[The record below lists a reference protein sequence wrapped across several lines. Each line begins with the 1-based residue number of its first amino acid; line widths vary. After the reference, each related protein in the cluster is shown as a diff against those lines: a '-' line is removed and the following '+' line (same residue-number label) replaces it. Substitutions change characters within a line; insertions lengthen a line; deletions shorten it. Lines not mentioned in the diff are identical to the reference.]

1 MPQQPESLS
10 GEFMMRFDFSSR
22 LLSWAG
28 LLLICPLVL
37 LNACSRPA
45 PVAEP
50 VRAVKVVMV
59 AAEGV
64 DPSAAYA
71 AEIRARIESRLGF
84 RVAGKMV
91 NRRVEVGQRVQAGQ
105 LLAEIDAQ
113 DYRLSQEAAKAQW
126 QSAQTQLELATA
138 DFRRYK
144 ALRDQSFISDAELE
158 RRETTLKAAQALADQ
173 ARAQWQVQ
181 GHQTEYTR
189 LVADHAGVV
198 TAIEAEVGQVV
209 AAGAPV
215 IRVAQD
221 GPRDVVF
228 ALPEDQ
234 LSRVKTGQAV
244 QAQAWGD
251 GPVWQTRVR
260 EVAASADPMTRT
272 YAVKLALPP
281 SAQPALG
288 STATVQL
295 ARSAASV
302 PVIRLPTSALRQEGQ
317 GASVWVLDSSAMTV
331 SLQTVQLGPVV
342 GSEVVIAA
350 GLQAG
355 QQVVVTGGH
364 VLTPGQKVTV
374 FKPVVDATR

>member
-1 MPQQPESLS
+1 
-10 GEFMMRFDFSSR
+10 MMRFDFSSR
-22 LLSWAG
+22 PLSWAG
-28 LLLICPLVL
+28 LLLVGSVVL
-37 LNACSRPA
+37 LTACSRPA
-45 PVAEP
+45 PVSEP
-50 VRAVKVVMV
+50 VRAVKVVTV
-59 AAEGV
+59 GADTL
-64 DPSAAYA
+64 DPSATFA
-71 AEIRARIESRLGF
+71 ADIRARIESRLGF
-84 RVAGKMV
+84 RVAGKIV
-91 NRRVEVGQRVQAGQ
+91 SRRVEVGQRVQAGQ

-126 QSAQTQLELATA
+126 QSAQTQLELAAA

-173 ARAQWQVQ
+173 ARAQWDVQ
-181 GHQTEYTR
+181 GHQTDYTR
-189 LVADHAGVV
+189 LLADHAGVV
-198 TAIEAEVGQVV
+198 TAIEAEAGQVV
-209 AAGAPV
+209 SAGTPV

-234 LSRVKTGQAV
+234 LARVKTGQV
-244 QAQAWGD
+244 LQAQAWGD
-251 GPVWQTRVR
+251 GPVWQSTVR

-272 YAVKLALPP
+272 YSVKLALPP
-281 SAQPALG
+281 TAQPALG
-288 STATVQL
+288 STATVRL
-295 ARSAASV
+295 ARSAAAV
-302 PVIRLPTSALRQEGQ
+302 QAIRLPTSALRQEGQ

-331 SLQTVQLGPVV
+331 SLQPVQLGPVV
-342 GSEVVIAA
+342 GSDVVIAA

-355 QQVVVTGGH
+355 QQVVVTGVH

>member
-1 MPQQPESLS
+1 MRIEFFSRSRWLS
-10 GEFMMRFDFSSR
+10 GLALGGS
-22 LLSWAG
+22 
-28 LLLICPLVL
+28 LVL
-37 LNACSRPA
+37 LGACSRPA

-50 VRAVKVVMV
+50 VRAVKVVTV
-59 AAEGV
+59 GV
-64 DPSAAYA
+64 DTLDPKASYA

-84 RVAGKMV
+84 RVAGKIV
-91 NRRVEVGQRVQAGQ
+91 SRRVEVGQRVQAGQ

-113 DYRLSQEAAKAQW
+113 DYRLSQEAAKAQL
-126 QSAQTQLELATA
+126 QSAQTQLDLAAA

-158 RRETTLKAAQALADQ
+158 RRDATVKAAQAQVDQ
-173 ARAQWQVQ
+173 ARAQLNVQ
-181 GHQTEYTR
+181 GHQADYTR
-189 LVADHAGVV
+189 LVVDHAGVV

-209 AAGAPV
+209 AAGTPV

-234 LSRVKTGQAV
+234 VSSVKPGQV
-244 QAQAWGD
+244 LQAQAWGD
-251 GPVWQTRVR
+251 REVWKASVR

-272 YAVKLALPP
+272 YIVKLALPAT
-281 SAQPALG
+281 AQPALG

-295 ARSAASV
+295 AQSATKV
-302 PVIRLPTSALRQEGQ
+302 PAIRLPTSALRQEGQ
-317 GASVWVLDSSAMTV
+317 GSAVWLLDPSAMTV
-331 SLQTVQLGPVV
+331 SLQPVQLGPVV
-342 GSEVVIAA
+342 GSDVVIAS

-355 QQVVVTGGH
+355 QQVVVTGVH
-364 VLTPGQKVTV
+364 VLTSGQKVTV

>member
-1 MPQQPESLS
+1 MLLES
-10 GEFMMRFDFSSR
+10 FSR
-22 LLSWAG
+22 PVRWAG
-28 LLLICPLVL
+28 LLLIGSVVL
-37 LNACSRPA
+37 LTACSRPA

-50 VRAVKVVMV
+50 VRAVKVVTV
-59 AAEGV
+59 GTDTL
-64 DPSAAYA
+64 DPSATYA
-71 AEIRARIESRLGF
+71 ADIRARIESRLGF
-84 RVAGKMV
+84 RVAGKIV
-91 NRRVEVGQRVQAGQ
+91 SRQVEVGQRVQAGQ

-126 QSAQTQLELATA
+126 QSAQTQLELASA

-173 ARAQWQVQ
+173 ARAQWNVQ

-189 LVADHAGVV
+189 LLADRAGVV

-209 AAGAPV
+209 AAGSPV
-215 IRVAQD
+215 VRVAQD

-234 LSRVKTGQAV
+234 LSRVKTGQV
-244 QAQAWGD
+244 LQAKAWGD
-251 GPVWQTRVR
+251 GPDWQATVR

-272 YAVKLALPP
+272 YTVKLALPS

-295 ARSAASV
+295 ARSASAV
-302 PVIRLPTSALRQEGQ
+302 QAIRLPTSALRQDGQ
-317 GASVWVLDSSAMTV
+317 GSSVWVLESNSMTV
-331 SLQTVQLGPVV
+331 GLQPVQLGPVV

-355 QQVVVTGGH
+355 QLVVVTGVH

-374 FKPVVDATR
+374 FKPVVEATR

>member
-1 MPQQPESLS
+1 MLLQS
-10 GEFMMRFDFSSR
+10 FSR
-22 LLSWAG
+22 PVPWAG
-28 LLLICPLVL
+28 LLLIGSVVL
-37 LNACSRPA
+37 LTACSRPA

-50 VRAVKVVMV
+50 VRAVKVVTV
-59 AAEGV
+59 GTDTL
-64 DPSAAYA
+64 DPSATYA
-71 AEIRARIESRLGF
+71 ADIRARIESRLGF
-84 RVAGKMV
+84 RVAGKIV
-91 NRRVEVGQRVQAGQ
+91 SRQVEVGQRVKAGQ

-173 ARAQWQVQ
+173 ARAQWNVQ

-189 LVADHAGVV
+189 LLADSAGVV

-209 AAGAPV
+209 AAGSPV

-234 LSRVKTGQAV
+234 LSRVKTGQV
-244 QAQAWGD
+244 LQAKAWGD
-251 GPVWQTRVR
+251 GPDWQATVR

-272 YAVKLALPP
+272 YTVKLALP
-281 SAQPALG
+281 SSVQPALG

-295 ARSAASV
+295 ARSASAV
-302 PVIRLPTSALRQEGQ
+302 QAIRLPTSALRQDGQ
-317 GASVWVLDSSAMTV
+317 GSSVWVLDSNAMTV
-331 SLQTVQLGPVV
+331 SLQPVQLGPVV
-342 GSEVVIAA
+342 GNDVVIAA

-355 QQVVVTGGH
+355 QQVVVTGVH

-374 FKPVVDATR
+374 FKPVVEATR